1 MDDFTDALMIA
12 LHAGADDPDRSAM
25 GSRMKALVGELT
37 NKSASAPKKARA
49 SKELAKLR
57 EAYRSSLLRSSGAF
71 VQNS

>member
-12 LHAGADDPDRSAM
+12 LHAGADDPDRSSM

-37 NKSASAPKKARA
+37 KKDASKAKKTVA

-57 EAYRSSLLRSSGAF
+57 EAYRQRLLET
-71 VQNS
+71 

>member
-12 LHAGADDPDRSAM
+12 LHAGADDPDRSAI

-37 NKSASAPKKARA
+37 NKSASAPKKATA

-57 EAYRSSLLRSSGAF
+57 EAYRRRLL
-71 VQNS
+71 QT

>member
-37 NKSASAPKKARA
+37 NKSASAPKKATA

-57 EAYRSSLLRSSGAF
+57 EAFRQRLFST
-71 VQNS
+71 

>member
-1 MDDFTDALMIA
+1 MDDFTDALIVA
-12 LHAGADDPDRSAM
+12 LRAGADDPDRNAM

-37 NKSASAPKKARA
+37 KKEASKANKAVA
-49 SKELAKLR
+49 SKELSKLR

>member
-1 MDDFTDALMIA
+1 MDDFTDALMFA

-37 NKSASAPKKARA
+37 NKSASATKKARA

-57 EAYRSSLLRSSGAF
+57 EAYIRTLTSS
-71 VQNS
+71 